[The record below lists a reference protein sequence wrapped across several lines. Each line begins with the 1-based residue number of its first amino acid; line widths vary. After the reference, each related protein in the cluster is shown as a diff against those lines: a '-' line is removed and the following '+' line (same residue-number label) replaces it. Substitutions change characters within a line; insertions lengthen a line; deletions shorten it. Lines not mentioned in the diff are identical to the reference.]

1 MNREDKI
8 RPTLPFVQW
17 KSIIKCLRNIAFYEY
32 SRTAETCFLN
42 ILNSVKF
49 ETYCIYKI
57 KLVEYVVLNVKFR
70 TFSGKC
76 SIGVRLQIPL
86 HVPAR
91 LGHPLIPHPVVRNL
105 RLFRQMLQPA
115 SLDQMTHVMN
125 GGRGPASFD
134 CGSGCH
140 AEQSTPSVTTSSITA
155 VVCYTSNI
163 HPLHVILSGNRT
175 ILYLGHFP
183 RSRTLKL
190 SHRATTHG

>member
-105 RLFRQMLQPA
+105 RLSVRCCSQRRWTRWHMSWTAVAVLRPSA
-115 SLDQMTHVMN
+115 
-125 GGRGPASFD
+125 
-134 CGSGCH
+134 
-140 AEQSTPSVTTSSITA
+140 AEAAATPSSRRRRWQHLRSLLWSATRRIFTPCTSSSPEI
-155 VVCYTSNI
+155 V
-163 HPLHVILSGNRT
+163 LSST
-175 ILYLGHFP
+175 
-183 RSRTLKL
+183 
-190 SHRATTHG
+190 